1 MIVNKHDKSFQT
13 RSDKPNS
20 NWINDNNYIVV
31 SDGSQLANKI
41 MQYFPRYDFVL
52 DENDNVVDVVQV
64 PKTEE
69 EVNREKIEEIKK
81 QLSKLDSTVDRQW
94 EDYYIR
100 ENITPVDRIAVV
112 ITKKEELRKELQE
125 LTKVGE

>member
-1 MIVNKHDKSFQT
+1 MIVNKKNKGFQT
-13 RSDKPNS
+13 RSDLPNS
-20 NWINDNNYIVV
+20 NWLGNEWYLVEDN
-31 SDGSQLANKI
+31 SPLANKI